1 MEVTEVMEV
10 QKLLEVTEIMEIIAY
25 SEFRRMDLHII
36 IHPKYL
42 AESFGYS
49 GHVMRSVVEVFYL
62 FLQTE

>member
-25 SEFRRMDLHII
+25 SEFRQMDLHII

-49 GHVMRSVVEVFYL
+49 GHVMRSVE
-62 FLQTE
+62 